1 MVHELITRSLGKFT
15 EEEFLNFCMDNRHL
29 RIEKDAEGNIIIMSP
44 TYSETGFFNSNILFE
59 LTLWNKKSKVGYV
72 FDSSTGFTLPNKAVR
87 SPDASLVL
95 KDKWEALPKS
105 EKKKFAHICPD
116 FVIEI
121 MSTSDNPH
129 QIKAKME
136 EWITQGAI
144 LGWLIDFDNR
154 NAWIYRSDGSITNHP
169 FDQPI
174 KGDVPV
180 VSFEISLPDIMKG

>member
-44 TYSETGFFNSNILFE
+44 THSETGFFNSNILFE

-105 EKKKFAHICPD
+105 EKKTFAHICPD

-121 MSTSDNPH
+121 VSASDNLK
-129 QIKAKME
+129 QVQSKMT
-136 EWITQGAI
+136 EWINQGAS
-144 LGWLIDFDNR
+144 LGWLIDFDNQK
-154 NAWIYRSDGSITNHP
+154 AWVYSANGGITEHP
-169 FDQPI
+169 FAQPLTGTGPI
-174 KGDVPV
+174 EGFVA
-180 VSFEISLPDIMKG
+180 SLPEIMAG